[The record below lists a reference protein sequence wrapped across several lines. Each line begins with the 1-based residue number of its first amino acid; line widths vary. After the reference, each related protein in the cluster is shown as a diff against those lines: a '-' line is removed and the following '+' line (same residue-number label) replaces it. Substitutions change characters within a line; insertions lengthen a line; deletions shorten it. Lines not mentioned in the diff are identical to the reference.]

1 MAAPDI
7 SQQLA
12 AMEAKLDGIVA
23 ELAESKRQRR
33 EMQELREDLTR
44 VAGDAFQ
51 SAVEELEDVAP
62 FVNTGDFLHLL
73 KLMVRNTNNITGVIH
88 KLESALDFLEDF
100 QPIGK
105 ELFNDGL
112 EQLDSM
118 DRAGYFQFA
127 REATKIADNVVE
139 HFTVEDVRLLAAN
152 IVPIMETV
160 KALTQPEM
168 LNALNNAV
176 RVFDKM
182 DATDVPEITMW
193 QALREL
199 RSPEMRRGLGFMVT
213 FLKDITH
220 QEDALVQ

>member
-33 EMQELREDLTR
+33 EMQELREDLSR

-118 DRAGYFQFA
+118 DRAGYFEFA

-193 QALREL
+193 EALREL